1 LELIKAY
8 LIKNPPIVKYTFNNR
23 NINRLHN
30 IGYYYDPRCNDKYV
44 LLNKHYYINK
54 SYYRVVLRFE
64 VNSTSKTN
72 ISYNTYV
79 SVARNKYTLN
89 LPVPF
94 VIIHTHKNEDG
105 SFVDSKVYHGPTLK
119 NVFGYLEQGVPYDLI
134 EAIYHDIQKC
144 LFDEDSEQE
153 VVYV

>member
-8 LIKNPPIVKYTFNNR
+8 LIKNPPIAKYTFDS
-23 NINRLHN
+23 HN
-30 IGYYYDPRCNDKYV
+30 IDRLLNMGYYYDPRCNDKYI
-44 LLNKHYYINK
+44 LLNKRYHINEI
-54 SYYRVVLRFE
+54 YYRVVLRFE
-64 VNSTSKTN
+64 VKNVEMERVTHFT
-72 ISYNTYV
+72 TYM
-79 SVARNKYTLN
+79 SVNNCILN

-94 VIIHTHKNEDG
+94 VIIQTDKDEEG
-105 SFVDSKVYHGPTLK
+105 AFIDSKVYHGPTLK
-119 NVFGYLEQGVPYDLI
+119 NVFGYLEQGIPYDLI